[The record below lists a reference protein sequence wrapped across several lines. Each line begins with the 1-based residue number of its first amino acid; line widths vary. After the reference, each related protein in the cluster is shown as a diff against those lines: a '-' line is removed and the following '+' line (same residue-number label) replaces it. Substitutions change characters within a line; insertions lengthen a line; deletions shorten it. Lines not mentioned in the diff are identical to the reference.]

1 MWLSL
6 VRASWSS
13 MVVVPTDP
21 GSSAKAVTQALLEM
35 ERLDDFGPF
44 RIVDAEGASPV
55 SGEQLA
61 RDVAAAVAGGARAV
75 VSVDP
80 PVQSLGGIPLIRDA
94 DAALLVVRLGV
105 SNFDSVQ
112 STIDI
117 VGRER
122 ILGAVTLPPRP

>member
-35 ERLDDFGPF
+35 VRLDDFGPF

-75 VSVDP
+75 VSVDS